1 MDDLWGKN
9 GGIYLGF
16 EAQATEGGAS
26 SLQTPLRYTSDRH
39 IVTIGPNGSG

>member
-1 MDDLWGKN
+1 MSDLWGKN

-16 EAQATEGGAS
+16 EAQATEGQAPAMNS
-26 SLQTPLRYTSDRH
+26 PLRYTRDRH